1 MLNLEHVTASRDLI
15 DRLYSNKRIDAQPF
29 CDVDSN
35 YFAIKTDD
43 RSQSA
48 LAVRVGDH
56 LHLVNPA
63 SKAYQGVEPK
73 DGAQRCFF
81 DALARFKCVVG
92 LGLAGS
98 GKTFMSVAYALHKM
112 FREDKRI
119 VLVKPT
125 YFIGGKS
132 NAIAAVKGDV
142 REKLEPY
149 ITSFTAHINKL
160 MGDHGAMFID
170 EWEMKGQLEFAA
182 VELVRGRHFENSVVI
197 VDEAQ
202 NLSAHELL
210 SLISR
215 VADSSQLIL
224 LGDAQQVDTGT
235 RWRDTGLCQFIDSE
249 AYWAS
254 PHAGGIRF
262 NKTYRGVLAELASE
276 VLYELSDCAHD
287 SQ

>member
-1 MLNLEHVTASRDLI
+1 MLNLEYITTSSELI
-15 DRLYSNKRIDAQPF
+15 DRLYSEKRIEEQPF
-29 CDVDSN
+29 CDVTSN
-35 YFAIKTDD
+35 YFALRTDD

-48 LAVRVGDH
+48 LAVHINDT

-63 SKAYQGVEPK
+63 SRSYQGVEPK

-81 DALARFKCVVG
+81 DALGRFKCVVG

-112 FREDKRI
+112 FREEKKI
-119 VLVKPT
+119 VLIKPT

-132 NAIAAVKGDV
+132 NAIASVPGDV
-142 REKLEPY
+142 REKLAPY
-149 ITSFTAHINKL
+149 ITSFTAHINNI

-170 EWEMKGQLEFAA
+170 DWETRGLLEFGA
-182 VELVRGRHFENSVVI
+182 VELARGRHFENSIII
-197 VDEAQ
+197 VDEVQ
-202 NLSAHELL
+202 NLSTHELL

-224 LGDAQQVDTGT
+224 LGDSQQIDTGA
-235 RWRDTGLCQFIDSE
+235 RWKDTGLCQFLESDAFWLSDHV
-249 AYWAS
+249 A
-254 PHAGGIRF
+254 GIRF

-276 VLYELSDCAHD
+276 VLYELQSDK
-287 SQ
+287 

>member
-1 MLNLEHVTASRDLI
+1 MLNLEHITTSRDLI
-15 DRLYSNKRIDAQPF
+15 DRLYSNRRIDTQPF
-29 CDVDSN
+29 CDADSN
-35 YFAIKTDD
+35 YYALRTED

-48 LAVRVGDH
+48 LVVHKGDT
-56 LHLVNPA
+56 LHLVNPT
-63 SKAYQGVEPK
+63 SKTYQGVEPK

-92 LGLAGS
+92 LGVAGS

-160 MGDHGAMFID
+160 MGDHGAMFLD

-224 LGDAQQVDTGT
+224 LGDSQQIDTGT
-235 RWRDTGLCQFIDSE
+235 RWSNTGLFQFINSD
-249 AYWAS
+249 AYWLS
-254 PHAGGIRF
+254 EHAGGIRF

-276 VLYELSDCAHD
+276 VLYEINNQDC
-287 SQ
+287 

>member
-15 DRLYSNKRIDAQPF
+15 DRLYREKRIDAQAF

-48 LAVRVGDH
+48 LAVRIGGQ

-63 SKAYQGVEPK
+63 SKTYQGVEPK

-81 DALARFKCVVG
+81 DALTRFKCVVG

-112 FREDKRI
+112 FREEKRL
-119 VLVKPT
+119 VLIKPT
-125 YFIGGKS
+125 YLIGGKS

-160 MGDHGAMFID
+160 VGDHGAMFVD
-170 EWEMKGQLEFAA
+170 DWETRGQLEFAA

-202 NLSAHELL
+202 NLSSHELL

-215 VADSSQLIL
+215 VADTSQLIL
-224 LGDAQQVDTGT
+224 LGDAQQVDTGA
-235 RWRDTGLCQFIDSE
+235 RWDDTGLFQFIDSA

-262 NKTYRGVLAELASE
+262 TRTYRGALAELASE
-276 VLYELSDCAHD
+276 VLYELNES
-287 SQ
+287 

>member
-1 MLNLEHVTASRDLI
+1 M
-15 DRLYSNKRIDAQPF
+15 
-29 CDVDSN
+29 
-35 YFAIKTDD
+35 
-43 RSQSA
+43 
-48 LAVRVGDH
+48 
-56 LHLVNPA
+56 NPA
-63 SKAYQGVEPK
+63 SKTYQGVEPK
-73 DGAQRCFF
+73 DGAQRCFY
-81 DALARFKCVVG
+81 DALTRFKCVVA

-112 FREDKRI
+112 FREEKRL
-119 VLVKPT
+119 VLIKPT
-125 YFIGGKS
+125 YLIGGKS

-160 MGDHGAMFID
+160 MGDHGAMFVD
-170 EWEMKGQLEFAA
+170 DWESRGQLEFAA
-182 VELVRGRHFENSVVI
+182 VELVRGRHFENSIVI

-224 LGDAQQVDTGT
+224 LGDAQQVDTGA
-235 RWRDTGLCQFIDSE
+235 RWADTGLSQFISSDS
-249 AYWAS
+249 YWLS

-262 NKTYRGVLAELASE
+262 TRTYRGALAELASE
-276 VLYELSDCAHD
+276 VLYELTDQD
-287 SQ
+287 D